1 MTGVDIENNRRSL
14 KILNWYQ
21 IKRFLL
27 KEIIKEVKNQ
37 EGMLLSN
44 QLIKF
49 RKELHFSFLYV
60 HIKEFYMLVDNNL
73 IINLTNRN

>member
-1 MTGVDIENNRRSL
+1 VTGVDIENNRRSL

-44 QLIKF
+44 QLIRF
-49 RKELHFSFLYV
+49 RKLF
-60 HIKEFYMLVDNNL
+60 
-73 IINLTNRN
+73 